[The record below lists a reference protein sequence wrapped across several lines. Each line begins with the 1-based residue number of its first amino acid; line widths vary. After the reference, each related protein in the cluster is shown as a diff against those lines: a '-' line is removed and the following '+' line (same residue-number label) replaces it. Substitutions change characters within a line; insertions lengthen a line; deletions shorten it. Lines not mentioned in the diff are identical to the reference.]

1 MNINDLRKALDETD
15 RELVRQYE
23 KRLEI
28 TGEIA
33 SSKIESGK
41 PVLDQE
47 RELQVLSQVASQAHS
62 PEIKNHVRALY
73 RHIMNVSRSRQY
85 EMIAAHRHDDFG
97 FTKEKLQ
104 TAGARVVYQGVE
116 GAYSWQAVSSYFG
129 TTENAYHVP
138 SFEDV
143 MKEVRSGQADYGV
156 LPAENSSTGI
166 IPQVYDLLN
175 LYDVYIVAKYV
186 VRVKHAILGIP
197 GTELSDIRRVYSHPQ
212 GLLQCGSF
220 LSEHTDW
227 EQISMK
233 NTAISARKVLE
244 DQDKAQA
251 AICSPRAAKI
261 YGLQILKENISD
273 NDNNST
279 IFLILGNKKCFEKD
293 ANEISITFTLSHE
306 TGSLYQI
313 LGFINNNNLN
323 MTKIESRPIPGE
335 KWKYRFFINFN
346 GSLSDSSVRGALTGI
361 REETENFRIL
371 GNYIRVN

>member
-1 MNINDLRKALDETD
+1 MNIKDLRKALDDTD
-15 RELVRQYE
+15 RELIRQYE

-28 TGEIA
+28 TGNIA
-33 SSKIESGK
+33 ATKIESGK

-47 RELQVLSQVASQAHS
+47 RELQVLSQAASLVHS
-62 PEIKNHVRALY
+62 PEDKNRVRALY
-73 RHIMNVSRSRQY
+73 RHIMNVSRSSQY
-85 EMIAAHRHDDFG
+85 KRIAANKGITFG
-97 FTKEKLQ
+97 FENVRLQ

-116 GAYSWQAVSSYFG
+116 GAYSWQAAASYFG
-129 TTENAYHVP
+129 TTDHAYYVP

-143 MKEVRSGQADYGV
+143 MKEVQSGNADFGV

-166 IPQVYDLLN
+166 ITQVYDLLN
-175 LYDVYIVAKYV
+175 KYDVYIVAKYV
-186 VRVKHAILGIP
+186 VRVKHALLGIP
-197 GTELSDIRRVYSHPQ
+197 GAELSDIHRVYSHPQ
-212 GLLQCGSF
+212 GLLQCGGF
-220 LSEHTDW
+220 LSEHPGW

-233 NTAISARKVLE
+233 NTAVSARKVLN
-244 DQDKAQA
+244 DNDIAQA
-251 AICSPRAAKI
+251 AVCSPKAAEI
-261 YGLQILKENISD
+261 YSLKILKDNISD

-279 IFLILGNKKCFEKD
+279 IFLILGNKKVYEKD

-335 KWKYRFFINFN
+335 KWRYRFFINFN
-346 GSLSDSSVRGALTGI
+346 GSLGDSDVLGALTGI

>member
-1 MNINDLRKALDETD
+1 MDIKELRKALDETD

-28 TGEIA
+28 TADIA
-33 SSKIESGK
+33 ASKIESGK

-47 RELQVLSQVASQAHS
+47 RELQVLSQAASQVQSA
-62 PEIKNHVRALY
+62 EIKNRVRALY

-85 EMIAAHRHDDFG
+85 EKIAAHCGEDFG
-97 FTKEKLQ
+97 FEKMKLE
-104 TAGARVVYQGVE
+104 TTGARVVYQGVE

-129 TTENAYHVP
+129 TMDNAYHVS

-143 MKEVRSGQADYGV
+143 MKEVQSGRADYGV

-166 IPQVYDLLN
+166 ITQVYDLLN
-175 LYDVYIVAKYV
+175 LYDVYIIAKYV
-186 VRVKHAILGIP
+186 VRVKHALLGIP
-197 GTELSDIRRVYSHPQ
+197 GTTISEIRRVYSHPQ
-212 GLLQCGSF
+212 GLLQCSSF

-227 EQISMK
+227 EQISLK
-233 NTAISARKVLE
+233 NTAVSARKVLD
-244 DQDKAQA
+244 DQDQAQA
-251 AICSPRAAKI
+251 AICSPKAARI
-261 YGLQILKENISD
+261 YGLQILEESISD

-346 GSLSDSSVRGALTGI
+346 GSLSDSSVRGALIGI

>member
-1 MNINDLRKALDETD
+1 MNIKDLRKALDETD
-15 RELVRQYE
+15 QELVRQYE
-23 KRLEI
+23 KRLSI

-33 SSKIESGK
+33 ASKIESGK

-47 RELQVLSQVASQAHS
+47 RELQVLSQAASQVQSSEAKS
-62 PEIKNHVRALY
+62 RVRALY
-73 RHIMNVSRSRQY
+73 RHIMNVSRGRQY
-85 EMIAAHRHDDFG
+85 EQIAAHRGEDFG
-97 FTKEKLQ
+97 FQNHKLR
-104 TAGARVVYQGVE
+104 TDGARVVYQGVE
-116 GAYSWQAVSSYFG
+116 GAYSWQAASSYFG
-129 TTENAYHVP
+129 TTENTYHVP

-143 MKEVRSGQADYGV
+143 MKEVQSGRADYGI

-166 IPQVYDLLN
+166 ITQVYDLLN
-175 LYDVYIVAKYV
+175 LYDVYIAAKYV
-186 VRVKHAILGIP
+186 VRVKHALLGLP
-197 GTELSDIRRVYSHPQ
+197 GTDLCEISRVYSHPQ
-212 GLLQCGSF
+212 GLLQCSSF

-233 NTAISARKVLE
+233 NTAVSARKVVE
-244 DQDKAQA
+244 DQDKTQA
-251 AICSPRAAKI
+251 AICSPKAADI
-261 YGLQILKENISD
+261 YQLEILQESISD

-279 IFLILGNKKCFEKD
+279 IFLILGREKCFEKD

-313 LGFINNNNLN
+313 LGFISNNNLN

-346 GSLSDSSVRGALTGI
+346 GSLLDRNVRGALMGI
-361 REETENFRIL
+361 RAETESFRIL